1 MRFKSRKSF
10 ARIEKRGASCF
21 WTLAAVVLTCNW
33 KPEMQVMI
41 LCYGLQNAF
50 RVLKMFESLGIDAR
64 NADVRDLR
72 DHRSKAHA
80 VDCYR

>member
-1 MRFKSRKSF
+1 
-10 ARIEKRGASCF
+10 
-21 WTLAAVVLTCNW
+21 
-33 KPEMQVMI
+33 VMI